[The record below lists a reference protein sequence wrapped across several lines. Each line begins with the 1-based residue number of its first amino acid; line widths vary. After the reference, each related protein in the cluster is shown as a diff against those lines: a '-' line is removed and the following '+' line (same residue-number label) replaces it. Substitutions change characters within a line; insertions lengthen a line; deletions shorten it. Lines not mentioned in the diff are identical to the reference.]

1 MAFWDLNCRL
11 NIGSVCPHP
20 KNNRSDSIT
29 AEVSTAIQISN
40 SIIDLLMVRMV
51 MKKIMWIDYKQ
62 NQNQILSTNST

>member
-11 NIGSVCPHP
+11 NIGSVCPRP

-29 AEVSTAIQISN
+29 AEVFTAIQISN